1 MCGNKNPHGRRSGFL
16 DHGGCLLRVNFRGG
30 QLLLPLL
37 DGGLDPKQEKVLQ
50 GDQGSRGG
58 SARILEGDYKGGS
71 RVWAISR
78 GFFDP
83 AGKLS
88 RGGGGNRNEAR
99 ASLQAG
105 TIREE

>member
-1 MCGNKNPHGRRSGFL
+1 M
-16 DHGGCLLRVNFRGG
+16 
-30 QLLLPLL
+30 LPLL

-78 GFFDP
+78 G
-83 AGKLS
+83 KLS